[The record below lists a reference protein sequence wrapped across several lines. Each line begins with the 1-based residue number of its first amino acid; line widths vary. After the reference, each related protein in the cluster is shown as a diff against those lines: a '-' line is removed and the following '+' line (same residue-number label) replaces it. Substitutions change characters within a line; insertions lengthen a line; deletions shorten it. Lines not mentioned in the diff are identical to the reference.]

1 MRLHVLTLLLSAL
14 VCGSLVGVRAQ
25 SLADVARQESERRKA
40 IKDSGKV
47 YTNNDLKEV
56 PRATTPAQP
65 AAPTAAPDGSK
76 DAKETSVES
85 KDANKQ
91 AVEKPGAEKE
101 KAAQKDQA
109 YWSARMKALQT
120 AVERDQTYVSALQ
133 SRINA
138 LTTDFVNRD
147 DPAQRARIAI
157 DREKA
162 AAELERLKKA
172 IVDGKR
178 AIADFEEEARRA
190 AVPPGWLR

>member
-1 MRLHVLTLLLSAL
+1 
-14 VCGSLVGVRAQ
+14 
-25 SLADVARQESERRKA
+25 
-40 IKDSGKV
+40 
-47 YTNNDLKEV
+47 
-56 PRATTPAQP
+56 
-65 AAPTAAPDGSK
+65 
-76 DAKETSVES
+76 
-85 KDANKQ
+85 
-91 AVEKPGAEKE
+91 
-101 KAAQKDQA
+101 
-109 YWSARMKALQT
+109 MKALQT
-120 AVERDQTYVSALQ
+120 AFERDQTYVSALQ

-172 IVDGKR
+172 IVDGTR